1 MPLDRLPT
9 IPPDAPKY
17 GEEYKHFKGDHA
29 FVLGTFTHTETG
41 ELLVGY
47 VEHAKDRGYR
57 ASDPNFVRPL
67 AMFTDIHPSGVKRF
81 TKVDGT

>member
-17 GEEYKHFKGDHA
+17 GQDWKHFKGKLA
-29 FVLGTFTHTETG
+29 FIYGTFIHSETG
-41 ELLVGY
+41 ELLVAY
-47 VEHAKDRGYR
+47 HEHDG
-57 ASDPNFVRPL
+57 NFGHHAQHPHFTRPL

-81 TKVDGT
+81 TKVEGT